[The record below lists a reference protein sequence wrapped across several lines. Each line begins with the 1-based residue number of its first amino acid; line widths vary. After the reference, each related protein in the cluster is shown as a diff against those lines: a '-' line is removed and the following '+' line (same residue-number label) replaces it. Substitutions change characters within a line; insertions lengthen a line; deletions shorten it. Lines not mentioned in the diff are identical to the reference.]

1 MRKERLIVPVLAA
14 LTVAWLVAQLVSSVL
29 FERSLSQALG
39 DLEARG
45 EWRVKR
51 ITSDPGWLS
60 SQGTIL
66 LSPLLGRPWRLELT
80 YDARHG
86 ILASDITGTLRP
98 RLDGAFQQAVGSVSA
113 PSMPRWEGR
122 YQTYTGRSEMHVA
135 LPPLVITQHG
145 RKLAVR
151 GARLQLRGVYGDW
164 RLQGKLEQLSLTDHD
179 ARLSL
184 GPVAL
189 ESRYTYIDG
198 AYHFNQHDN
207 LRIEQLTL
215 SHPKLNLAFS
225 PLVIHTDMALDE
237 RELRI
242 DGELTLDGV
251 RLTEEAPD
259 ASALNGRVQVTLSR
273 LNADAVRRVF
283 AQLRQETAW
292 GDSDMPVAEGI
303 LQRLEPALLR
313 VLADS
318 PRLDISAIAL
328 ESPLLG
334 IPVEAD
340 GTLFFDARALD
351 ELSITALDQPAMQA
365 RFLDRLDGDI
375 TWHDAPTVA
384 ALWLGLPLSARELT
398 FDLVQGT
405 WRVNGRALPDW

>member
-14 LTVAWLVAQLVSSVL
+14 LTVVWLVAQLVSSVL
-29 FERSLSQALG
+29 FERSLSQALA

-51 ITSDPGWLS
+51 ISSDPGWLS
-60 SQGTIL
+60 SQGSIL
-66 LSPLLGRPWRLELT
+66 LSPLLGRPWRLELN

-86 ILASDITGTLRP
+86 VLASDITGTLRP
-98 RLDGAFQQAVGSVSA
+98 RLDGALQQAVGNVSA
-113 PSMPRWEGR
+113 PSVPRWEGR
-122 YQTYTGRSEMHVA
+122 YHTYTGRSDMHVA
-135 LPPLVITQHG
+135 LAPLVITQHG
-145 RKLAVR
+145 RELAVK

-164 RLQGKLEQLSLTDHD
+164 RLNAGLDQLTLTDHD
-179 ARLSL
+179 ARLAL
-184 GPVAL
+184 GPVTL

-198 AYHFNQHDN
+198 AYHFNQHDK

-215 SHPKLNLAFS
+215 NHPKLDLAFA
-225 PLVIHTDMALDE
+225 PLVVHTDMALDE

-242 DGELTLDGV
+242 DGELTLDDV
-251 RLTEEAPD
+251 LLTEEAPD
-259 ASALNGRVQVTLSR
+259 TSALNGRVEVTLSR

-292 GDSDMPVAEGI
+292 GDSDMPVAEGV
-303 LQRLEPALLR
+303 LQRLEPALLD

-318 PRLDISAIAL
+318 PRLDISQIAL

-334 IPVEAD
+334 IPMEAD
-340 GTLFFDARALD
+340 GALFFDARALD

-375 TWHDAPTVA
+375 TWHEAPTVA
-384 ALWLGLPLSARELT
+384 ALWLGLPLNARELT
-398 FDLVQGT
+398 FDLVKGT